1 MKLEPDSKKIY
12 VLLALALVLVLAM
25 AAWLRVW
32 GMDYGLPHPL
42 TRPDEERLVG
52 RAQTI
57 FATGDWHPGS
67 FFYPSLPFYLN
78 TFALYLYYGMGKL
91 AGSYDRPFDFLFD
104 IAVTRPGLHY
114 WVCRWVSIL
123 AGVATVAATYALG
136 RLASGS
142 RIVGIVAAVFLSV
155 CHLHVRDSHF
165 ATVDIVMTL
174 FVTIALLFALRAVET
189 PTQWSYAL
197 AGLAAGL
204 ATSSKYNAAIVFVAI
219 AAAALVVRRDVVTT
233 AKHLGIAA
241 LSAAFGFFAT
251 SPYVLFGYRGFL
263 ANMKSL
269 RAFLYGSSDTE
280 LAVFEHLRT
289 TLPEGLG
296 WPVFLL
302 AILGALFAA
311 RRRRPKDIVLLSFLL
326 AFGILISGV
335 RITFP
340 RYVLPLTPVLAVWAA
355 QLLAE
360 IKIPRFAWGALVL
373 LSASPS
379 LWSSIQFDRLASR
392 DDTRL
397 LLATWIDKNVPPQS
411 QVLVCRGYGAPAVNE
426 DRRRPPAFRVEQ
438 IDCHGETSLEGRESS
453 YLVTHEHDQL
463 SGFSRVHPEISDWL
477 ETHAMMAA
485 TFDPYVRDPTTEPF
499 FYGSDAFYIPYSG
512 FGAMTR
518 GGPIISIWQL
528 GRPDP
533 S

>member
-1 MKLEPDSKKIY
+1 MKLEPDSKRIY
-12 VLLALALVLVLAM
+12 LLLALALVLAL

-57 FATGDWHPGS
+57 VATGNWHPGS

-78 TFALYLYYGMGKL
+78 TFALYLYHGIGKL
-91 AGSYDRPFDFLFD
+91 TGSYDRLFDFLFD

-114 WVCRWVSIL
+114 WICRWVSIL
-123 AGVATVAATYALG
+123 TGVATVAATYSLG

-142 RIVGIVAAVFLSV
+142 RIVGIVAAIFLSV

-174 FVTIALLFALRAVET
+174 FVTISLLFALRAVET
-189 PTQWSYAL
+189 PTHWSYAL
-197 AGLAAGL
+197 AGLATGL

-219 AAAALVVRRDVVTT
+219 AAAALVGRRDVVTT

-241 LSAAFGFFAT
+241 LSAAFGFFAS
-251 SPYVLFGYRGFL
+251 SPYLLFGYRGFL

-269 RAFLYGSSDTE
+269 RAFLYGSSDAE

-289 TLPEGLG
+289 TFPAGLG

-302 AILGALFAA
+302 AILGALYAA
-311 RRRRPKDIVLLSFLL
+311 WRRRPQDIVLLSFLL
-326 AFGILISGV
+326 SFGILISGV

-360 IKIPRFAWGALVL
+360 IRIPRFAWGALVL

-397 LLATWIDKNVPPQS
+397 LSASWIDKNVPPQS
-411 QVLVCRGYGAPAVNE
+411 QVLICRGYGAPAVNE
-426 DRRRPPAFRVEQ
+426 DRRRPPAFRVEE
-438 IDCHGETSLEGRESS
+438 IDCHDKTSLEGREAS

-463 SGFSRVHPEISDWL
+463 AGFSRVHPEISDWL

-485 TFDPYVRDPTTEPF
+485 TFDPYNGDATTEPF
-499 FYGSDAFYIPYSG
+499 FYGSDAFYIPFSG

-518 GGPIISIWQL
+518 GGPIMSIWQL